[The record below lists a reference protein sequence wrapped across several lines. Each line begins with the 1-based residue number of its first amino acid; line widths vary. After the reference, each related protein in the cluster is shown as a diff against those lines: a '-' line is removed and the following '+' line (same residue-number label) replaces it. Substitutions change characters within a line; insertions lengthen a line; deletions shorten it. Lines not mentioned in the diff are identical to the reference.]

1 MSHELP
7 PRFSSGSDESSP
19 GAGDSGKKVEKGTK
33 RKIPK
38 ENPKKKG
45 KKTKRDDDDEDEE
58 PEADHD
64 ALPGGDDD
72 DEDEGGDGHGLD
84 FGDILKVGD
93 ESSKPSKRPA
103 SKKGGQKNPKK
114 KPSTKKRDEA
124 PNVTTQIMFWFSI
137 KFNSVFNQVPLMLF
151 GVLALYTIRTC
162 LSTI

>member
-72 DEDEGGDGHGLD
+72 DEDEGGTDMG
-84 FGDILKVGD
+84 
-93 ESSKPSKRPA
+93 
-103 SKKGGQKNPKK
+103 
-114 KPSTKKRDEA
+114 
-124 PNVTTQIMFWFSI
+124 
-137 KFNSVFNQVPLMLF
+137 
-151 GVLALYTIRTC
+151 
-162 LSTI
+162 